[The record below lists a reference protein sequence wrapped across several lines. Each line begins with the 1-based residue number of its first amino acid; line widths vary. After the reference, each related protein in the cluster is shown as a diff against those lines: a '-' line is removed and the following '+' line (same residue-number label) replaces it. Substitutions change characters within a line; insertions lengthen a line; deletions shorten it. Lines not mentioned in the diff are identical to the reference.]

1 MRKPPISVTSTS
13 LPERLRSVFSKD
25 LPLSNSNVTPRS
37 AAGGAGGAQPPSGSP
52 CTFSQCQRRARL
64 PLQPPAQPSPPG
76 SLAQDPARG
85 QGSPTE
91 SAWGSRPGLPEG
103 RRSWVGRGRPERA
116 GRGLTASR
124 GRRPHLDPDLIGGE
138 AASAD
143 PHRLRVAHI
152 DLKEVAGRPV
162 GVIQVLRLGDQP
174 PGIRHRL
181 RHVAGAAAAASA
193 ASAGSLRPRRVPPPP
208 PLLAAGTPGSRAAV
222 ARRTST

>member
-1 MRKPPISVTSTS
+1 MR
-13 LPERLRSVFSKD
+13 
-25 LPLSNSNVTPRS
+25 
-37 AAGGAGGAQPPSGSP
+37 
-52 CTFSQCQRRARL
+52 
-64 PLQPPAQPSPPG
+64 
-76 SLAQDPARG
+76 
-85 QGSPTE
+85 
-91 SAWGSRPGLPEG
+91 
-103 RRSWVGRGRPERA
+103 
-116 GRGLTASR
+116 R

-174 PGIRHRL
+174 PGIGHRL

-193 ASAGSLRPRRVPPPP
+193 GSLRPRRVPPPPP